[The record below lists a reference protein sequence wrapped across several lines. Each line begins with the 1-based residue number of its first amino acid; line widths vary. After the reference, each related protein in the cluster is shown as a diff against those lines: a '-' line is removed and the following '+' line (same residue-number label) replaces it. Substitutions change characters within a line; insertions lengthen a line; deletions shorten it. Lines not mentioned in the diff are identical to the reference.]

1 MTCLYRAGE
10 ERHIEFDLAGLPN
23 LAITRAYL
31 QGLARHIRFES
42 TLKYVALPRLT
53 FEAPKEVKR
62 TTRKALPTQ
71 KGRTDLQEVFQWLR
85 DNGVQKIIKVI
96 VIDDEHPYH
105 SDTAIEGALGGFG
118 VQIWDWKKVDIC
130 SDTISKSSRS
140 VKEISL
146 YSSGN
151 NAVLMGWAS
160 PAGFKNTER
169 FPELETVNLYI
180 RWENETDE
188 RLQAN
193 LNAFKEALEETS
205 PQMEKALTVNPH
217 KDDMAVSFVS
227 DFSNMRGLNEGN
239 SPWIDCL
246 QDFKIFLGNSPTL
259 KLPDGPRVKIA
270 IIDDGVDTSLPI
282 LEKMITIGNSFCRH
296 PNSKD
301 LMSAYFAPSGMHGT
315 WMATLISKL
324 CPNPSLYIARLD
336 EHSNPLGDGKRQITA
351 KSAAEAISWAVA
363 CNVDIISISWTIESS
378 NPDSQD
384 IKDLVKAIDQAHTK
398 NILVICSA
406 SDQGI
411 VSTEQ
416 CYPAYTGNCIKIGG
430 ADPSGRALMWVR
442 EGLVDFLFPGKD
454 IPFENQEGTFTYES
468 GSSIAT
474 AAASGL
480 AGLLLSCDL
489 LVNPTTEP
497 SFFHRPENM
506 KTAFKNLGKGTKMP
520 NVTNYFD
527 AEFQRLLAK
536 KEKSNQGEQHVKFE
550 TIKKGAVKE
559 TEWNETSRA
568 VLAEL
573 LDGLKRR

>member
-1 MTCLYRAGE
+1 
-10 ERHIEFDLAGLPN
+10 
-23 LAITRAYL
+23 
-31 QGLARHIRFES
+31 
-42 TLKYVALPRLT
+42 
-53 FEAPKEVKR
+53 
-62 TTRKALPTQ
+62 
-71 KGRTDLQEVFQWLR
+71 
-85 DNGVQKIIKVI
+85 
-96 VIDDEHPYH
+96 
-105 SDTAIEGALGGFG
+105 DTAIEGALSGFG
-118 VQIWDWKKVDIC
+118 VQVWDWKKVDIC

-160 PAGFKNTER
+160 PAGFKNAEK
-169 FPELETVNLYI
+169 FPE
-180 RWENETDE
+180 ENETDE
-188 RLQAN
+188 RLESN
-193 LNAFKEALEETS
+193 LNAFKEALEEKS
-205 PQMEKALTVNPH
+205 LTVNAY

-227 DFSNMRGLNEGN
+227 DFSNMRGFNEGN

-246 QDFKIFLGNSPTL
+246 QDFKIFLANSPRL
-259 KLPDGPRVKIA
+259 KSHDGPRVKIA

-282 LEKMITIGNSFCRH
+282 LEKIITSGNSFCRH

-351 KSAAEAISWAVA
+351 KSAAEAISWAAA

-384 IKDLVKAIDQAHTK
+384 IKDLVKAIDQAHAK
-398 NILVICSA
+398 NILIICSA

-411 VSTEQ
+411 VSKEQ

-430 ADPSGRALMWVR
+430 ADPSGRALTWVR

-454 IPFENQEGTFTYES
+454 IPFENQEGTFTHES

-489 LVNPTTEP
+489 LVNNPTPEP
-497 SFFHRPENM
+497 SFFRRPENM

-520 NVTNYFD
+520 NVTSYFD

-536 KEKSNQGEQHVKFE
+536 KEKSNQGEQHFKFE
-550 TIKKGAVKE
+550 TTKKGVVRE
-559 TEWNETSRA
+559 TEWNDTSRA
-568 VLAEL
+568 VLVEL
-573 LDGLKRR
+573 LDRLKRS